1 MPPPSAKVS
10 VRVKPAGESSAFSAR
25 QLELLSRVSR
35 EMVSAQSTEEALR
48 AIVEGMRELF
58 DAALVRVWAFQTGAE
73 CPHCSRSSG
82 NQSGPSLHL
91 RASAGFDEKVE
102 GAHHG
107 LAGVVPAVTELAELR
122 NPTLL
127 HDLSSSPH
135 VIDKAWIVRHK
146 LQTAFGLP
154 LIFRGE
160 LLGVLSVFTRAPGD
174 ELTLGRMTVFA
185 AFAATT
191 LQSALLLER
200 LRDSNERAL
209 TENQLLEQEVVA
221 RGHFDEIIGTSPA
234 LKAALW
240 KMQQVAKTDTTVL
253 LLGETGTGKELAA
266 RAIHKLSK
274 RRDQPLI
281 RVNSAAIPP
290 SLADSELFG
299 HEKGSFTGAHQ
310 RRLGRFELANR
321 GTLFLDEVGDLQ
333 IDMQSRLLR
342 ALEQGEIERVGGERL
357 IQVDVR
363 LIAATNHDLASAVAR
378 GDFRADLFYRLD
390 VFPIVMPPL
399 RERIGDI
406 PLLVKHSLALIA
418 KRLRQAPKVV
428 SKESM
433 RRLEQYS
440 WPGNIRELHN
450 VLERACV
457 LATGRVVDVND
468 PALALP
474 VVTPTEPIGRSATGG
489 APRVKF
495 PTLEEIDSNHIR
507 LALKN
512 TGGRIDGARG
522 AAKLLGLHPNTLR
535 SRMQR
540 LGIRRSAL

>member
-1 MPPPSAKVS
+1 
-10 VRVKPAGESSAFSAR
+10 VKPAGELSAFSKR
-25 QLELLSRVSR
+25 QLELMSRVSR

-58 DAALVRVWAFQTGAE
+58 DAALVRVWAFQTDAE
-73 CPHCSRSSG
+73 CPHCWRKG
-82 NQSGPSLHL
+82 GDRNGHSLHL
-91 RASAGFDEKVE
+91 RASAGFGEKVE

-107 LAGVVPAVTELAELR
+107 VRGVVPAVTELAELR
-122 NPTLL
+122 TPTLL
-127 HDLSSSPH
+127 HDLSSSPR
-135 VIDKAWIVRHK
+135 VIDKAWIAKHK
-146 LQTAFGLP
+146 LQTVFGLP
-154 LIFRGE
+154 LIFRGDF
-160 LLGVLSVFTRAPGD
+160 LGVLSVFTRAPGD
-174 ELTLGRMTVFA
+174 EHTLGRMTVFA

-191 LQSALLLER
+191 LQSARLIER
-200 LRDSNERAL
+200 LKDSNERAL
-209 TENQLLEQEVVA
+209 TENELLEQEVVA

-240 KMQQVAKTDTTVL
+240 KMQQVAKTDSTVL

-290 SLADSELFG
+290 TLADSELFG
-299 HEKGSFTGAHQ
+299 HERGSFTGAHQ
-310 RRLGRFELANR
+310 RRLGRFELAHH

-333 IDMQSRLLR
+333 ADMQSRLLR
-342 ALEQGEIERVGGERL
+342 ALEQGEIERVGGERV

-363 LIAATNHDLASAVAR
+363 LIAATNRDLSAAVAS

-390 VFPIVMPPL
+390 VFPIVLPPL

-406 PLLVKHSLALIA
+406 PLLAKHCLKLLA
-418 KRLRQAPKVV
+418 KRLGQQPKVL

-433 RRLEQYS
+433 RLLEQYS

-450 VLERACV
+450 VLERASV
-457 LATGRVVDVND
+457 LATGRVVDVKD
-468 PALALP
+468 AALIGVAP
-474 VVTPTEPIGRSATGG
+474 SVVNSAVA
-489 APRVKF
+489 APSRHRF
-495 PTLEEIDSNHIR
+495 PTLEEVDASHIR
-507 LALKN
+507 LALDS

-540 LGIRRSAL
+540 LGIRKSAL